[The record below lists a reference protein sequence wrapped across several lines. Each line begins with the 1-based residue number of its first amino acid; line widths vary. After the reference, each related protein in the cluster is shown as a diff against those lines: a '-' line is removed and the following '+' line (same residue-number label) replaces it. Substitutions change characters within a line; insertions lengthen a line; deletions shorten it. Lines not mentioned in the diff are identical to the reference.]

1 MNQFVKIISS
11 VLVFL
16 FVFCI
21 SGCSDNKD
29 EAESSV
35 ESVSVVSTVFSA
47 YEKNVLREAVE
58 EPLEIACT
66 TLYECV
72 CKGSVNQKTVEGRS
86 FSFTKKLPMN
96 NASPTDK
103 KNIANKLTIADAI
116 EYFEL
121 QEVYSDDNIR
131 EYGYMTA
138 SYSDVDI
145 IKGTVVK
152 IESIKKICEDYK
164 IFDSTQTRLGEFIN
178 GSLLLSR

>member
-1 MNQFVKIISS
+1 
-11 VLVFL
+11 
-16 FVFCI
+16 
-21 SGCSDNKD
+21 
-29 EAESSV
+29 
-35 ESVSVVSTVFSA
+35 
-47 YEKNVLREAVE
+47 
-58 EPLEIACT
+58 
-66 TLYECV
+66 
-72 CKGSVNQKTVEGRS
+72 
-86 FSFTKKLPMN
+86 MN

-152 IESIKKICEDYK
+152 IEIIKKICEDYK
-164 IFDSTQTRLGEFIN
+164 IFDSTQTKLGDFIN
-178 GSLLLSR
+178 ANLLLSK